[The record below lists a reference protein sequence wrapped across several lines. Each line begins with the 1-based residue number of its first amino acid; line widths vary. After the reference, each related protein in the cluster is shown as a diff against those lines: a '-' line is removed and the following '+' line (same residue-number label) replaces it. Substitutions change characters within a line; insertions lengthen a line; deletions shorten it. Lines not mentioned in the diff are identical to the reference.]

1 MMELVLKSVEINLP
15 QEIENLE
22 ALKAELAP
30 KLDYYNNLVVTEDS
44 IKAAK
49 TDKANLNKLRTAI
62 EDQRKSIKKQYLE
75 PYNLLEAQCKEVVAL
90 IDAPIKAIDS
100 QIKAFDEIEKQEKYT
115 ALSEAFTAL
124 NAPEWVKIEDILN
137 PKWGNKTE
145 KLDSLK
151 AEMTDN
157 LKKLTDDFEKLA
169 EMYGDKEYYLP
180 IVNRFKTTKD
190 FSQTAVYAAQLET
203 EYKKEQERKAREEEL
218 RQQMLK
224 AAEEKKAT
232 ESVQNVPEQPEP
244 KQSVITPPEPQT
256 AVNVESEQP
265 EPILKGRF
273 EVECTK
279 SQLIALRDFMKA
291 QGIKFEIVK

>member
-1 MMELVLKSVEINLP
+1 MMELVLKSVDINLP

-100 QIKAFDEIEKQEKYT
+100 QIKAFDEIEKQEKYA

-124 NAPEWVKIEDILN
+124 NVPEWIKIEDILN

-145 KLDSLK
+145 KIDSLK
-151 AEMTDN
+151 AEMADN
-157 LKKLTDDFEKLA
+157 LKKLTDDFDKLA
-169 EMYGDKEYYLP
+169 EMYGEREYYLP

-190 FSQTAVYAAQLET
+190 FSQTAVYAVQLES
-203 EYKKEQERKAREEEL
+203 EYKKEQERKAKEEEL

-224 AAEEKKAT
+224 AAE
-232 ESVQNVPEQPEP
+232 SVQNAPEQPEVE
-244 KQSVITPPEPQT
+244 QSVIIPPEPQT

-279 SQLIALRDFMKA
+279 SQLTALRDFMKA